1 MIHREVK
8 NADPGRVI
16 SWTEKWKTF
25 AREGSLGSIEI
36 CGDFSRNLPPMAAWP
51 SAVEPEVF
59 PITVGPGLE
68 VRQIELE
75 RYYMIAIR
83 QN

>member
-1 MIHREVK
+1 
-8 NADPGRVI
+8 
-16 SWTEKWKTF
+16 
-25 AREGSLGSIEI
+25 
-36 CGDFSRNLPPMAAWP
+36 MAAWP